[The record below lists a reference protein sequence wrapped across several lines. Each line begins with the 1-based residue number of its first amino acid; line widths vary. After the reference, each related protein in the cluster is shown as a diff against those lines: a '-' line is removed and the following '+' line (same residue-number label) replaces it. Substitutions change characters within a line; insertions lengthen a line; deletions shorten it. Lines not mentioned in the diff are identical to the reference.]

1 MLIMLHQSDIYSKIS
16 MNHFDIS
23 TFLSIKNSSND
34 KPLMTVCVCV
44 WHTQEKWE
52 MTQVYQWF
60 TLLLLFFS
68 FFSHQREKTLS
79 IFRIMC
85 WILNFIQNFVII
97 ITFLLMYDM
106 PNLRRLSLEKMTDP
120 YDALL
125 CNLVIAIQLLTWRH
139 SANIIFIS

>member
-1 MLIMLHQSDIYSKIS
+1 MLHQSDIYSKIS

-23 TFLSIKNSSND
+23 TFWSIKNSSND
-34 KPLMTVCVCV
+34 KPLMTVCVRVCLT
-44 WHTQEKWE
+44 HTSKMRDDSSLPMIYSLALIFHFFFRIREKKNS
-52 MTQVYQWF
+52 VN
-60 TLLLLFFS
+60 
-68 FFSHQREKTLS
+68 FSHNV
-79 IFRIMC
+79 
-85 WILNFIQNFVII
+85 LNPQFYTKFCHY

-139 SANIIFIS
+139 SANIIP